1 MKGWHVKNSRIIVGI
16 LLLVLA
22 EGLLGCLRAHG
33 QMEIEAKKRFNLDA
47 APLDIAS
54 SLEGTKIFVLVE
66 GKVLVYSVSDDR
78 LTDAVPVDRDLD
90 RLTLT
95 PRGNLLVLSS
105 SSGKRIELVSLRT
118 IVKIDVSRLPFKGPE
133 NAPVTIAVFSDY
145 Q

>member
-1 MKGWHVKNSRIIVGI
+1 VKNFRIIVGI

-22 EGLLGCLRAHG
+22 EGQLGCFSAYG

-54 SLEGTKIFVLVE
+54 SLDGAKIFVLVE
-66 GKVLVYSVSDDR
+66 GKVLVYSVAENR
-78 LTDAVPVDRDLD
+78 MTDSIPVDKDLNK
-90 RLTLT
+90 LTLT
-95 PRGNLLVLSS
+95 ARGNLLILGS
-105 SSGKRIELVSLRT
+105 SSGKRVEIVSLRT
-118 IVKIDVSRLPFKGPE
+118 VEKIDVSGLPFKGPA